1 MSRVSDK
8 VPVYVSRP
16 SLLLLMKSV
25 VGSDAMEFYRDYIE
39 LCPKEVFCNTWKT
52 AEVFKSQPEG

>member
-1 MSRVSDK
+1 MYPDQTHYISMK
-8 VPVYVSRP
+8 PVID
-16 SLLLLMKSV
+16 L
-25 VGSDAMEFYRDYIE
+25 DAMEFYRDYIE